1 MQRFKNILFIS
12 NPGVDQDTAVH
23 RAGSLA
29 KQNGARLTVLSVVRE
44 LPDELRIPFTG
55 SAIHELKE
63 QLVDEYRVQ
72 AEALCYDFRQEGIDA
87 QPEII
92 VGIAFVEVIRA
103 VLREK
108 HDLVILASDG
118 NPGLLPRLF
127 GSTSMH
133 LMRKCPCPVWV
144 IKPGA
149 GKSYNRILA
158 AVDAT
163 DDVWDDTKQ
172 LLNPLILQLAS
183 TLARMDNSEL
193 HVVQVWSVA
202 HEGYLQ
208 VRAELSD
215 KALHR
220 LRKMMKQ
227 EYQHKL
233 GNLMKRVDLDGI
245 RVVQT
250 HLKRSDDPASAIIKL
265 ARKEK
270 IDLLVMGTVCRTGLA
285 GFFIGNTAEEVLSAL
300 DCSVLTVKPEGFVSP
315 VTLEQ

>member
-1 MQRFKNILFIS
+1 MQRFKNILFFS
-12 NPGVDQDTAVH
+12 NPGANQDAAIR

-29 KQNGARLTVLSVVRE
+29 KQNDARLTILSVIRE

-55 SAIHELKE
+55 SAIQELKE
-63 QLVDEYRVQ
+63 RIVHECRVQ
-72 AEALCYDFRQEGIDA
+72 AEALCNEFRREGIDA
-87 QPEII
+87 QSETII
-92 VGIAFVEVIRA
+92 GTAFVEVIRA
-103 VLREK
+103 VLRDK
-108 HDLVILASDG
+108 HDLVILAADG
-118 NPGLLPRLF
+118 RRGLLPRLF

-163 DDVWDDTKQ
+163 DDPWDDTKQ
-172 LLNPLILQLAS
+172 LINPLILQLAS
-183 TLARMDNSEL
+183 TLAQMEKSDL
-193 HVVQVWSVA
+193 HVIQVWSVV

-208 VRAELSD
+208 IRADLSD
-215 KALHR
+215 QA
-220 LRKMMKQ
+220 LRKLRKQVKQ
-227 EYQHKL
+227 EYVHKL
-233 GNLMKRVDLDGI
+233 GNLMKGVDLGGI

-270 IDLLVMGTVCRTGLA
+270 VDLLVMGTVCRTGLA
-285 GFFIGNTAEEVLSAL
+285 GFFIGNTAEEVLSAV
-300 DCSVLTVKPEGFVSP
+300 DCSVLAVKPEGFVSP
-315 VTLEQ
+315 VTLE